1 MLLVLIHVLIICVV
15 GAIVFWVIDRS
26 VRDARLGNL
35 LKILLVLVCL
45 GAILQWVLPFLGAAG
60 AG

>member
-35 LKILLVLVCL
+35 LKIVLVVCL
-45 GAILQWVLPFLGAAG
+45 GAILQWVLPFLGAAV
-60 AG
+60 